1 MSKKR
6 ARKETKARPCLPA
19 LFYEDQLL
27 VPLKFDM
34 AFNGARFIDTCVWK
48 LYNACTTPLEYSCRL
63 CADLNLPVGFIHR
76 IALQMEEQ
84 LRAYRK
90 IVEELFAIDK
100 DISDN
105 STLYSHW
112 MDKLDELQSINIS
125 IRINTLEYQDKLL
138 WNATDNT
145 ITPEKFARQ
154 TCADLGLPGDM
165 EPSIAH
171 KIREH
176 IFRIMIQW
184 IENYYANNSVNV
196 PSATAYSSSTTT
208 LPTNPPNP
216 LATKADD
223 LKVALL
229 APYLVADQM
238 TNLWK
243 QARIVNS
250 DDVRSVPHAYLPDSA
265 VSNSVMWDNNK

>member
-19 LFYEDQLL
+19 LFYEEQLL

-34 AFNGARFIDTCVWK
+34 TLNGARFVDTCVWK

-100 DISDN
+100 EISDN
-105 STLYSHW
+105 STLYSNW
-112 MDKLDELQSINIS
+112 MDKLDELQSINIG
-125 IRINTLEYQDKLL
+125 IRINALDYQDKLL
-138 WNATDNT
+138 WNATDNS

-176 IFRIMIQW
+176 IFRMMIQW
-184 IENYYANNSVNV
+184 VENYYATNIVNV
-196 PSATAYSSSTTT
+196 PSAAPYSSSTTT
-208 LPTNPPNP
+208 VPPNPPNP

-223 LKVALL
+223 LKIALV
-229 APYLVADQM
+229 APYSVSDQLYS
-238 TNLWK
+238 LWK
-243 QARIVNS
+243 KARPTS
-250 DDVRSVPHAYLPDSA
+250 TDDVNFVAFAYLPDSA
-265 VSNSVMWDNNK
+265 VSNSVMWDNNQ